1 MTPLK
6 DLSAEGIAN
15 DIFQVL
21 TRNGVNLLNC
31 VSQTYDGASV
41 MSGKHRGVQKKI
53 RDITGKA
60 LYVHCY
66 AHRLNLVVVDTVK
79 SLVSANDF
87 FSLLQKLYILM
98 SSAAVLPI
106 FLEVQKRHYPKRSER
121 TTLKR
126 LSDTR
131 WTCRIDSLRAIRKC
145 FSAVIDALTSVAE
158 HNDRERSI
166 EAAGLLSRVQTL
178 DFVSSL
184 VIFENLLSIT
194 KGLSDQ
200 LQAQDLDLVGALDL
214 LQVTVDQLVEARE
227 SGWQW
232 MWQDIL
238 QLAQQNCV
246 RVQIPGA
253 SSRGR
258 VRKQMKLVILY

>member
-1 MTPLK
+1 MK
-6 DLSAEGIAN
+6 Y
-15 DIFQVL
+15 
-21 TRNGVNLLNC
+21 R
-31 VSQTYDGASV
+31 
-41 MSGKHRGVQKKI
+41 
-53 RDITGKA
+53 RD
-60 LYVHCY
+60 
-66 AHRLNLVVVDTVK
+66 
-79 SLVSANDF
+79 
-87 FSLLQKLYILM
+87 
-98 SSAAVLPI
+98 
-106 FLEVQKRHYPKRSER
+106 YPKRSER

-166 EAAGLLSRVQTL
+166 EAAAGLLSRVQTL

-184 VIFENLLSIT
+184 VFENLLSIT

-227 SGWQW
+227 R

-258 VRKQMKLVILY
+258 VRKQKEISDFVLMETTGQRLSDFPTDSGDRAGDYFRRSLFMPALDQILQEMDSRFSDELVIV